1 MTEIPIHTNAA
12 ILALAIHGASTMGL
26 TLDAAI
32 ISSPATLSAKLSAKL
47 SALAYDRARIA
58 QVTRTAQPEVEEE
71 KPRVIDG
78 IAAMRAL
85 AKQLKQS

>member
-12 ILALAIHGASTMGL
+12 ILALAIQGAASMGL

-32 ISSPATLSAKLSAKL
+32 ISSPGTLSAKLSAKL

-58 QVTRTAQPEVEEE
+58 SASRTAEPPTPQQEP
-71 KPRVIDG
+71 IDG

-85 AKQLKQS
+85 RAQLKQS

>member
-12 ILALAIHGASTMGL
+12 ILALAIQGAASMGL

-32 ISSPATLSAKLSAKL
+32 ISSPGTLSAKLSAKL

-58 QVTRTAQPEVEEE
+58 QATRTAQPEEAQP
-71 KPRVIDG
+71 KPPVIDG
-78 IAAMRAL
+78 LAAL
-85 AKQLKQS
+85 ASLRKELKQS